1 MTETEL
7 KLAKAPIVEAVLDI
21 NCDMPP
27 AFDLAALEG
36 PARDAFRAQYPKFRT
51 RFLEQHRFESMADE
65 PTKHFAKRAIQALQ
79 FLHDDEK
86 QLVQVRTQGF
96 SFNRLALYTSLD
108 DYLSEIQRTWKLFVE
123 IASPVQIRVIQL
135 RYINRILLP
144 LTDGR
149 VELKI
154 YFKSS
159 PKLPDENKLLFAG
172 FLNQQTAVEA
182 DTGRQV
188 NIVLASQPPEKEK
201 YSIIFD
207 ICVTSAGAATAKDW
221 TWILAE
227 IQSLRDLKNRIFRNT
242 LTRKCLSLF
251 Q

>member
-27 AFDLAALEG
+27 TFDLAALEG
-36 PARDAFRAQYPKFRT
+36 AARDAFQAQYPKFRT

-86 QLVQVRTQGF
+86 QLVQMRAQGF

-108 DYLSEIQRTWKLFVE
+108 DYLSEIQRTWEIFVG
-123 IASPVQIRVIQL
+123 IASPVQIRVVQL

-149 VELKI
+149 VELDK
-154 YFKSS
+154 YFKLS
-159 PKLPDENKLLFAG
+159 PTLPDKNKLQFAG
-172 FLNQQTAVEA
+172 FLNQHTAVEV

-188 NIVLASQPPEKEK
+188 NIVLASQPPVKEK
-201 YSIIFD
+201 LSIIFD
-207 ICVTSAGAATAKDW
+207 ICVTSAGATAAKDW

-242 LTRKCLSLF
+242 LTKKCLNLF
-251 Q
+251 R